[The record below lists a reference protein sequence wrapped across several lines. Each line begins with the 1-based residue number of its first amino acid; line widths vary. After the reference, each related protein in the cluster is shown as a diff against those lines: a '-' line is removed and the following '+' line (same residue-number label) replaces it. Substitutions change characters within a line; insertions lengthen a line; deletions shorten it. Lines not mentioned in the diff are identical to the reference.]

1 VVDVVVE
8 DAPGALGE
16 RIAALYLELRG
27 CRIIE
32 RNARAGRCEID
43 IVADDGGCLAFI
55 EVKMR
60 RDDRYGAAVEAINP
74 WKIRNMRKAA
84 RIILAR
90 SGGLLRYDEI
100 RFDLVAIDI
109 DRAGDRMV
117 LRHLKG
123 IV

>member
-1 VVDVVVE
+1 MVE
-8 DAPGALGE
+8 GAPGILGE
-16 RIAALYLELRG
+16 GIAALYLELRG
-27 CRIIE
+27 YRIIE

-60 RDDRYGAAVEAINP
+60 RDDSYGSAVEAINP
-74 WKIRNMRKAA
+74 YKLRNIRKAA

-90 SGGLLRYDEI
+90 SGGLLKYDEI

-109 DRAGDRMV
+109 DRTADRMV

-123 IV
+123 IA